1 MKLLLQRSYQKKSI
15 QYKLHIHDRVKY
27 TWHSKLENIQKN
39 IAMQYQSKSRITC
52 LEGLRG
58 IATLM
63 VIFTHIQHFFF
74 PEALLQ
80 LKALF
85 SVLPMPLSFLAETF
99 SKAFFQGGFAVTT
112 FWVLSGFVLSYR
124 YFLLLPTNF
133 SNAQQYLV
141 VAAIKRYFR
150 LAVPVLLTVMLSL
163 LLIRENLMFN
173 KSLAQHYLAV
183 HSTWHE
189 YAQWIGDFY
198 SFEANFFNA
207 LKSALWD
214 TFVDY
219 ERSSSYNVVLWTMEK
234 EFFGSMFLFA
244 FLFLSGWLSNNKWFW
259 VFTILLLTWLRLH
272 WISAF
277 LIGSLLSYSYCLF
290 RARASAVIFSRLEP
304 VLILL
309 KNPFICISCLL
320 ILWVL
325 VGLPNYLGVTHLL
338 IAIPLVA
345 LSLFSPPLTQWLSA
359 RPLLFLGKIS
369 FGLYLGH
376 FLIITSLSCY
386 LYLVMI
392 KHWPSLVVATVVAVF
407 TLIISLP
414 LGWLIYRLGDIT
426 GKLLAGFISQ
436 RIYRNIDRTT

>member
-1 MKLLLQRSYQKKSI
+1 
-15 QYKLHIHDRVKY
+15 
-27 TWHSKLENIQKN
+27 
-39 IAMQYQSKSRITC
+39 MQYESKSRITC

-80 LKALF
+80 LKTLF
-85 SVLPMPLSFLAETF
+85 SALPIPLSFLAETF
-99 SKAFFQGGFAVTT
+99 FKAFFEGGFAVTT

-150 LAVPVLLTVMLSL
+150 LVVPVLLTVMLSL
-163 LLIRENLMFN
+163 LLIKANLMFN

-183 HSTWHE
+183 HSTWQE
-189 YAQWIGDFY
+189 YAQWIEGFY
-198 SFEANFFNA
+198 SFESNFLNA

-214 TFVDY
+214 TFIDY
-219 ERSSSYNVVLWTMEK
+219 DRSSSYNVVLWTMEK

-244 FLFLSGWLSNNKWFW
+244 FLFFSGWLSNNKWLW

-277 LIGSLLSYSYCLF
+277 LIGALLCNCYCLF
-290 RARASAVIFSRLEP
+290 RVRTSAAIFARFEP

-309 KNPFICISCLL
+309 KKPFICVSCLL

-325 VGLPNYLGVTHLL
+325 VGLPNYFGVTHLL

-376 FLIITSLSCY
+376 FLVITSLSSY
-386 LYLVMI
+386 LYLIMI
-392 KHWPSLVVATVVAVF
+392 KHWSSLIVATVVLVL
-407 TLIISLP
+407 TLIFSLP

-426 GKLLAGFISQ
+426 GKLLASIISQ
-436 RIYRNIDRTT
+436 RIYRNIDRAS